1 MPFKKVGKNKNVS
14 PSGKVFTDKQ
24 VKLYYA
30 TDGFKDMDEDISE
43 ELDSEEQIDE
53 ALKPEVSA
61 KAKEIFKTMIG
72 DRRDKLMKRYGKD
85 AEKVAYGRAIAQAK
99 KQLEKPEE
107 EMKDE
112 KLKEMVKAA
121 LMNPIT
127 EKGKDLDDDGD
138 IDSQDYLKARDIA
151 IKKQMQKEGTE
162 DNIDSKILAHLK
174 SEKDPTD
181 ESKPF
186 DIDKLVNVKKTDRGN
201 YEVYYLTN
209 SGKKEGILVYQ
220 YEINKMQKED
230 LDGEDTLF
238 SRASNIL
245 KSYSGKVKGIGTY
258 IEYLSSFNNKG
269 EEYLQD
275 AIREVIRKIGYSDI
289 EERLKI
295 KLERLIPLFD
305 KQGKYLGED
314 LDVGH
319 TDNEPHMLKKDLY
332 RIGKYAMG
340 LYKMMDDFDHRGEV
354 DFPHWWQSKIIKA
367 KDMMTSAKHYL
378 DGELS
383 VDQIDKAIN
392 EDESEEGVINELT
405 PAQQRYV
412 DMAANKPTKSKKTK
426 FRKDIEGAK
435 RMMDSSRNY
444 SNEEIIKKYG
454 EAAFNAVNA
463 ENEYL
468 EESIIHED
476 KSFDKTK
483 LEREIKRVLKKEG
496 GAAGLKPLVAVAKKL
511 GASKKDLMGVLKK
524 MNSVK
529 KHRHGDYILK
539 ENTLLKEYTD
549 QNFSGKELIGS
560 LRSPD
565 MFGKQLFSDLFPNSV
580 KSENNAM
587 QSLKAFDE
595 LQYPPNVF
603 VAVGYQNFDADVD
616 GANEKFQIHQSLYY
630 NHNYDDERS
639 PDVVKLSLY
648 KKLGDGKE
656 EEIGQILA
664 KSSEVGKDMKNLDK
678 TGDFIS
684 EGSCGYGE
692 DGKVGTKPAGS
703 HLLKIKE
710 MIKNK
715 IKDMNEDVVK
725 GSNIKKVG
733 DSWRVV
739 SGKTGKLWPQT
750 YDSKAKAED
759 ALQAY
764 HAQNESLVETILAK
778 LRK

>member
-53 ALKPEVSA
+53 ALKPEVSE

-72 DRRDKLMKRYGKD
+72 DRRDKLMKRYGAN

-121 LMNPIT
+121 LMNPIK
-127 EKGKDLDDDGD
+127 EKKGKDLDGDGD

-151 IKKQMQKEGTE
+151 IKKQMQKESSNVNEGY
-162 DNIDSKILAHLK
+162 DAVANKHYGANY
-174 SEKDPTD
+174 D
-181 ESKPF
+181 ELSPQEQEWVRNK
-186 DIDKLVNVKKTDRGN
+186 IDKERG
-201 YEVYYLTN
+201 V
-209 SGKKEGILVYQ
+209 
-220 YEINKMQKED
+220 M
-230 LDGEDTLF
+230 
-238 SRASNIL
+238 
-245 KSYSGKVKGIGTY
+245 
-258 IEYLSSFNNKG
+258 
-269 EEYLQD
+269 
-275 AIREVIRKIGYSDI
+275 
-289 EERLKI
+289 
-295 KLERLIPLFD
+295 
-305 KQGKYLGED
+305 ED

-383 VDQIDKAIN
+383 VAKIDKA
-392 EDESEEGVINELT
+392 
-405 PAQQRYV
+405 
-412 DMAANKPTKSKKTK
+412 
-426 FRKDIEGAK
+426 
-435 RMMDSSRNY
+435 
-444 SNEEIIKKYG
+444 
-454 EAAFNAVNA
+454 
-463 ENEYL
+463 
-468 EESIIHED
+468 IHED

-539 ENTLLKEYTD
+539 ENTLLKEYTLYGGNYRD
-549 QNFSGKELIGS
+549 SYANRPPEEQLTT
-560 LRSPD
+560 PD
-565 MFGKQLFSDLFPNSV
+565 NYEEFEKLFPKGADSRILIDPSRKQDFNKHMDWSRE
-580 KSENNAM
+580 SDYN
-587 QSLKAFDE
+587 
-595 LQYPPNVF
+595 NVF
-603 VAVGYQNFDADVD
+603 VHVQYHELEHD
-616 GANEKFQIHQSLYY
+616 GNDYFVHQTQYY
-630 NHNYDDERS
+630 NHNYDGDDFRNPRVTELYIVKNKDTEDEE
-639 PDVVKLSLY
+639 
-648 KKLGDGKE
+648 KLGQYLVDTE
-656 EEIGQILA
+656 EYI
-664 KSSEVGKDMKNLDK
+664 KDLKNLNIK
-678 TGDFIS
+678 KRVQ

-703 HLLKIKE
+703 HLLEKKIKK
-710 MIKNK
+710 MILDKL
-715 IKDMNEDVVK
+715 
-725 GSNIKKVG
+725 KK
-733 DSWRVV
+733 
-739 SGKTGKLWPQT
+739 
-750 YDSKAKAED
+750 
-759 ALQAY
+759 
-764 HAQNESLVETILAK
+764 
-778 LRK
+778 

>member
-61 KAKEIFKTMIG
+61 KAKEIFKTMIS
-72 DRRDKLMKRYGKD
+72 DRRDKLMKRYGAN

-127 EKGKDLDDDGD
+127 EKGKDLDGDGD

-151 IKKQMQKEGTE
+151 IKKQMQK
-162 DNIDSKILAHLK
+162 
-174 SEKDPTD
+174 
-181 ESKPF
+181 
-186 DIDKLVNVKKTDRGN
+186 
-201 YEVYYLTN
+201 
-209 SGKKEGILVYQ
+209 
-220 YEINKMQKED
+220 
-230 LDGEDTLF
+230 
-238 SRASNIL
+238 
-245 KSYSGKVKGIGTY
+245 
-258 IEYLSSFNNKG
+258 
-269 EEYLQD
+269 
-275 AIREVIRKIGYSDI
+275 
-289 EERLKI
+289 
-295 KLERLIPLFD
+295 
-305 KQGKYLGED
+305 ED

-383 VDQIDKAIN
+383 VAKIDKAIH
-392 EDESEEGVINELT
+392 EE
-405 PAQQRYV
+405 
-412 DMAANKPTKSKKTK
+412 
-426 FRKDIEGAK
+426 
-435 RMMDSSRNY
+435 
-444 SNEEIIKKYG
+444 
-454 EAAFNAVNA
+454 
-463 ENEYL
+463 
-468 EESIIHED
+468 

-539 ENTLLKEYTD
+539 ESTLLKEYTMHGGNYRD
-549 QNFSGKELIGS
+549 SYANRPPEEQLTT
-560 LRSPD
+560 PD
-565 MFGKQLFSDLFPNSV
+565 NYEEFEKLFPKGADSRILIDPSRKQDFNKHIDWTRESDY
-580 KSENNAM
+580 NNTFVHV
-587 QSLKAFDE
+587 QYHE
-595 LQYPPNVF
+595 LEHDGNDYF
-603 VAVGYQNFDADVD
+603 V
-616 GANEKFQIHQSLYY
+616 HQTQYY
-630 NHNYDDERS
+630 NHNYDGDDFRNPRVTELYIVKNRDTEDEE
-639 PDVVKLSLY
+639 
-648 KKLGDGKE
+648 KLGQYLVDT
-656 EEIGQILA
+656 
-664 KSSEVGKDMKNLDK
+664 SEYIKDLKNLNTK
-678 TGDFIS
+678 KRVQ

-710 MIKNK
+710 IIKNK

-733 DSWRVV
+733 DKWRVV

-764 HAQNESLVETILAK
+764 HAQNESLVETIFAK

>member
-72 DRRDKLMKRYGKD
+72 DRRDKLMKRYGAN

-127 EKGKDLDDDGD
+127 EKGKDLDGDGD

-151 IKKQMQKEGTE
+151 IKKQMQKESSNVTE
-162 DNIDSKILAHLK
+162 GYDAVANKHYGANY
-174 SEKDPTD
+174 D
-181 ESKPF
+181 ELSPQEQEWVRNK
-186 DIDKLVNVKKTDRGN
+186 IDKERG
-201 YEVYYLTN
+201 V
-209 SGKKEGILVYQ
+209 
-220 YEINKMQKED
+220 M
-230 LDGEDTLF
+230 
-238 SRASNIL
+238 
-245 KSYSGKVKGIGTY
+245 
-258 IEYLSSFNNKG
+258 
-269 EEYLQD
+269 
-275 AIREVIRKIGYSDI
+275 
-289 EERLKI
+289 
-295 KLERLIPLFD
+295 
-305 KQGKYLGED
+305 ED

-383 VDQIDKAIN
+383 VAKIDKAIH
-392 EDESEEGVINELT
+392 EDESFGKNIGLADLEEKGYNDGEK
-405 PAQQRYV
+405 
-412 DMAANKPTKSKKTK
+412 AANTHETLIGKLQNRPDKLAYIKGFIQGTTAELRS
-426 FRKDIEGAK
+426 FLNEN
-435 RMMDSSRNY
+435 SSLY
-444 SNEEIIKKYG
+444 
-454 EAAFNAVNA
+454 
-463 ENEYL
+463 
-468 EESIIHED
+468 ED

-539 ENTLLKEYTD
+539 ENSLLKEYTMHGGD
-549 QNFSGKELIGS
+549 YRDSYANRPPEEQLTT
-560 LRSPD
+560 PD
-565 MFGKQLFSDLFPNSV
+565 NYEEFEKLFPKGADSRILIDPSR
-580 KSENNAM
+580 KQDFDKHIDWTRESQFNNTFVHV
-587 QSLKAFDE
+587 QYDE
-595 LQYPPNVF
+595 LEHDGNNYF
-603 VAVGYQNFDADVD
+603 V
-616 GANEKFQIHQSLYY
+616 HQTQYY
-630 NHNYDDERS
+630 NHNYDGDDFRNPRVTELYIVKNRDTEDEE
-639 PDVVKLSLY
+639 
-648 KKLGDGKE
+648 KLGTYLVDTGE
-656 EEIGQILA
+656 YI
-664 KSSEVGKDMKNLDK
+664 KDLKNLNTK
-678 TGDFIS
+678 GSVF

-733 DSWRVV
+733 DKWRVV

-764 HAQNESLVETILAK
+764 HAQNESLVETIFAK

>member
-61 KAKEIFKTMIG
+61 KAKEIFKTMIS
-72 DRRDKLMKRYGKD
+72 DRRDKLMKRYGAN

-127 EKGKDLDDDGD
+127 EKGKDLDGDGD

-151 IKKQMQKEGTE
+151 IKKQMQK
-162 DNIDSKILAHLK
+162 
-174 SEKDPTD
+174 
-181 ESKPF
+181 
-186 DIDKLVNVKKTDRGN
+186 
-201 YEVYYLTN
+201 
-209 SGKKEGILVYQ
+209 
-220 YEINKMQKED
+220 
-230 LDGEDTLF
+230 
-238 SRASNIL
+238 
-245 KSYSGKVKGIGTY
+245 
-258 IEYLSSFNNKG
+258 
-269 EEYLQD
+269 
-275 AIREVIRKIGYSDI
+275 
-289 EERLKI
+289 
-295 KLERLIPLFD
+295 
-305 KQGKYLGED
+305 ED

-383 VDQIDKAIN
+383 VAKIDKAIH
-392 EDESEEGVINELT
+392 EE
-405 PAQQRYV
+405 
-412 DMAANKPTKSKKTK
+412 
-426 FRKDIEGAK
+426 
-435 RMMDSSRNY
+435 
-444 SNEEIIKKYG
+444 
-454 EAAFNAVNA
+454 
-463 ENEYL
+463 
-468 EESIIHED
+468 

-539 ENTLLKEYTD
+539 ESTLLKEYTMHGGNYRD
-549 QNFSGKELIGS
+549 SYANRPPEEQLTT
-560 LRSPD
+560 PD
-565 MFGKQLFSDLFPNSV
+565 NYEEFEKLFPKGADSRILIDPSR
-580 KSENNAM
+580 KQDFDKHIDWTRESQFNNTFVHV
-587 QSLKAFDE
+587 QYHE
-595 LQYPPNVF
+595 LEHDGNDYF
-603 VAVGYQNFDADVD
+603 V
-616 GANEKFQIHQSLYY
+616 HQTQYY
-630 NHNYDDERS
+630 NHNYDGDDFRNPRVTELYIVKNRDTEDEE
-639 PDVVKLSLY
+639 
-648 KKLGDGKE
+648 KLGQYLVDT
-656 EEIGQILA
+656 
-664 KSSEVGKDMKNLDK
+664 SEYIKDLKNLNTK
-678 TGDFIS
+678 KRVQ

-733 DSWRVV
+733 DKWRVV

-764 HAQNESLVETILAK
+764 HAQNESLVETIFAK

>member
-61 KAKEIFKTMIG
+61 KAKEIFKTMIS
-72 DRRDKLMKRYGKD
+72 DRRDKLMKRYGAN

-121 LMNPIT
+121 LMNPIK
-127 EKGKDLDDDGD
+127 EKKGKDLDGDGD

-151 IKKQMQKEGTE
+151 IKKQMQKESSNVNEGY
-162 DNIDSKILAHLK
+162 DAVANKHYGANY
-174 SEKDPTD
+174 D
-181 ESKPF
+181 ELSPQEQEWVRNK
-186 DIDKLVNVKKTDRGN
+186 IDKERG
-201 YEVYYLTN
+201 V
-209 SGKKEGILVYQ
+209 
-220 YEINKMQKED
+220 M
-230 LDGEDTLF
+230 
-238 SRASNIL
+238 
-245 KSYSGKVKGIGTY
+245 
-258 IEYLSSFNNKG
+258 
-269 EEYLQD
+269 
-275 AIREVIRKIGYSDI
+275 
-289 EERLKI
+289 
-295 KLERLIPLFD
+295 
-305 KQGKYLGED
+305 ED

-383 VDQIDKAIN
+383 VAKIDKA
-392 EDESEEGVINELT
+392 
-405 PAQQRYV
+405 
-412 DMAANKPTKSKKTK
+412 
-426 FRKDIEGAK
+426 
-435 RMMDSSRNY
+435 
-444 SNEEIIKKYG
+444 
-454 EAAFNAVNA
+454 
-463 ENEYL
+463 
-468 EESIIHED
+468 IHED

-539 ENTLLKEYTD
+539 ENTLLKEYTLYGGD
-549 QNFSGKELIGS
+549 YSNSYANRPPEENLTT
-560 LRSPD
+560 PD
-565 MFGKQLFSDLFPNSV
+565 NYEEFEKLFPKGADSRILIDPSRKQDFNKHMDWSRE
-580 KSENNAM
+580 SDYN
-587 QSLKAFDE
+587 
-595 LQYPPNVF
+595 NVF
-603 VAVGYQNFDADVD
+603 VHVQYHELEHD
-616 GANEKFQIHQSLYY
+616 GNDYFVHQTQYY
-630 NHNYDDERS
+630 NHNYDDDDFRNPRVTELYI
-639 PDVVKLSLY
+639 VKN
-648 KKLGDGKE
+648 KDTEDEEKLGQYLVDT
-656 EEIGQILA
+656 
-664 KSSEVGKDMKNLDK
+664 SEYIKDLKNLNIK
-678 TGDFIS
+678 KRVQ

-710 MIKNK
+710 IIKNK

-764 HAQNESLVETILAK
+764 HAQNESLVETIFAK

>member
-61 KAKEIFKTMIG
+61 KAKEIFKTMIS
-72 DRRDKLMKRYGKD
+72 DRRDKLMKRYGAN

-107 EMKDE
+107 EMIDE

-127 EKGKDLDDDGD
+127 EKGKDLDGDGD

-151 IKKQMQKEGTE
+151 IKKQMQK
-162 DNIDSKILAHLK
+162 
-174 SEKDPTD
+174 
-181 ESKPF
+181 
-186 DIDKLVNVKKTDRGN
+186 
-201 YEVYYLTN
+201 
-209 SGKKEGILVYQ
+209 
-220 YEINKMQKED
+220 
-230 LDGEDTLF
+230 
-238 SRASNIL
+238 
-245 KSYSGKVKGIGTY
+245 
-258 IEYLSSFNNKG
+258 
-269 EEYLQD
+269 
-275 AIREVIRKIGYSDI
+275 
-289 EERLKI
+289 
-295 KLERLIPLFD
+295 
-305 KQGKYLGED
+305 ED

-383 VDQIDKAIN
+383 VAKIDKAIH
-392 EDESEEGVINELT
+392 EE
-405 PAQQRYV
+405 
-412 DMAANKPTKSKKTK
+412 
-426 FRKDIEGAK
+426 
-435 RMMDSSRNY
+435 
-444 SNEEIIKKYG
+444 
-454 EAAFNAVNA
+454 
-463 ENEYL
+463 
-468 EESIIHED
+468 

-539 ENTLLKEYTD
+539 ESTLLKEYTMHGGNYRD
-549 QNFSGKELIGS
+549 SYANRPPEEQLTT
-560 LRSPD
+560 PD
-565 MFGKQLFSDLFPNSV
+565 NYEEFEKLFPKGADSRILIDPSRKQDFNKHIDWTRESDY
-580 KSENNAM
+580 NNTFVHV
-587 QSLKAFDE
+587 QYHE
-595 LQYPPNVF
+595 LEHDGNDYF
-603 VAVGYQNFDADVD
+603 V
-616 GANEKFQIHQSLYY
+616 HQTQYY
-630 NHNYDDERS
+630 NHNYDGDDFRNPRVTELYIVKNRDTEDEE
-639 PDVVKLSLY
+639 
-648 KKLGDGKE
+648 KLGQYLVDT
-656 EEIGQILA
+656 
-664 KSSEVGKDMKNLDK
+664 SEYIKDLKNLNTK
-678 TGDFIS
+678 KRVQ

-733 DSWRVV
+733 DKWRVV

-764 HAQNESLVETILAK
+764 HAQNESLVETIFAK

>member
-1 MPFKKVGKNKNVS
+1 
-14 PSGKVFTDKQ
+14 
-24 VKLYYA
+24 
-30 TDGFKDMDEDISE
+30 
-43 ELDSEEQIDE
+43 
-53 ALKPEVSA
+53 
-61 KAKEIFKTMIG
+61 
-72 DRRDKLMKRYGKD
+72 
-85 AEKVAYGRAIAQAK
+85 
-99 KQLEKPEE
+99 
-107 EMKDE
+107 MKDE

-127 EKGKDLDDDGD
+127 EKGKDLDGDGD

-151 IKKQMQKEGTE
+151 IKKQMQK
-162 DNIDSKILAHLK
+162 
-174 SEKDPTD
+174 
-181 ESKPF
+181 
-186 DIDKLVNVKKTDRGN
+186 
-201 YEVYYLTN
+201 
-209 SGKKEGILVYQ
+209 
-220 YEINKMQKED
+220 
-230 LDGEDTLF
+230 
-238 SRASNIL
+238 
-245 KSYSGKVKGIGTY
+245 
-258 IEYLSSFNNKG
+258 
-269 EEYLQD
+269 
-275 AIREVIRKIGYSDI
+275 
-289 EERLKI
+289 
-295 KLERLIPLFD
+295 
-305 KQGKYLGED
+305 ED

-383 VDQIDKAIN
+383 VAKIDKAIH
-392 EDESEEGVINELT
+392 EE
-405 PAQQRYV
+405 
-412 DMAANKPTKSKKTK
+412 
-426 FRKDIEGAK
+426 
-435 RMMDSSRNY
+435 
-444 SNEEIIKKYG
+444 
-454 EAAFNAVNA
+454 
-463 ENEYL
+463 
-468 EESIIHED
+468 

-539 ENTLLKEYTD
+539 ESTLLKEYTMHGGNYRD
-549 QNFSGKELIGS
+549 SYANRPPEEQLTT
-560 LRSPD
+560 PD
-565 MFGKQLFSDLFPNSV
+565 NYEEFEKLFPKGADSRILIDPSRKQDFNKHIDWTRESDY
-580 KSENNAM
+580 NNTFVHV
-587 QSLKAFDE
+587 QYHE
-595 LQYPPNVF
+595 LEHDGNDYF
-603 VAVGYQNFDADVD
+603 V
-616 GANEKFQIHQSLYY
+616 HQTQYY
-630 NHNYDDERS
+630 NHNYDGDDFRNPRVTELYIVKNRDTEDEE
-639 PDVVKLSLY
+639 
-648 KKLGDGKE
+648 KLGTYLVDTGE
-656 EEIGQILA
+656 YI
-664 KSSEVGKDMKNLDK
+664 KDLKNLNTK
-678 TGDFIS
+678 KRVQ

-733 DSWRVV
+733 DKWRVV

-764 HAQNESLVETILAK
+764 HAQNESLVETIFAK

>member
-1 MPFKKVGKNKNVS
+1 MPFKS
-14 PSGKVFTDKQ
+14 EKQ
-24 VKLYYA
+24 RKWMWA
-30 TDGFKDMDEDISE
+30 NDPEMAQKWEDEE
-43 ELDSEEQIDE
+43 KELASEEQIDE
-53 ALKPEVSA
+53 ALKPEVSE
-61 KAKEIFKTMIG
+61 KAKQIFKTMIG

-99 KQLEKPEE
+99 KQLDKPEE

-127 EKGKDLDDDGD
+127 EKGKDLDGDGD

-151 IKKQMQKEGTE
+151 IKKQMQK
-162 DNIDSKILAHLK
+162 
-174 SEKDPTD
+174 
-181 ESKPF
+181 
-186 DIDKLVNVKKTDRGN
+186 
-201 YEVYYLTN
+201 
-209 SGKKEGILVYQ
+209 
-220 YEINKMQKED
+220 
-230 LDGEDTLF
+230 
-238 SRASNIL
+238 
-245 KSYSGKVKGIGTY
+245 
-258 IEYLSSFNNKG
+258 
-269 EEYLQD
+269 
-275 AIREVIRKIGYSDI
+275 
-289 EERLKI
+289 
-295 KLERLIPLFD
+295 
-305 KQGKYLGED
+305 ED

-383 VDQIDKAIN
+383 VAKIDKAIH
-392 EDESEEGVINELT
+392 EDESFGKNIGLADLEEKGYNDGEK
-405 PAQQRYV
+405 
-412 DMAANKPTKSKKTK
+412 AANTHETLIGKLQNRPDKLAYIKGFIQGTTAELRS
-426 FRKDIEGAK
+426 FLNEN
-435 RMMDSSRNY
+435 SSLY
-444 SNEEIIKKYG
+444 
-454 EAAFNAVNA
+454 
-463 ENEYL
+463 
-468 EESIIHED
+468 ED

-539 ENTLLKEYTD
+539 ESTLLKEYTE
-549 QNFSGKELIGS
+549 QNSSGKELMNG
-560 LRSPD
+560 LRQLD
-565 MFGKQLFSDLFPNSV
+565 MFGQQLFSDLFPNSV
-580 KSENNAM
+580 KSEADAM
-587 QSLKAFDE
+587 RSLKAFDE

-603 VAVGYQNFDADVD
+603 VHVGYQNFDADID
-616 GANEKFQIHQSLYY
+616 GANEKFQVHQSVYY

>member
-72 DRRDKLMKRYGKD
+72 DRRDKLMKRYGAN

-127 EKGKDLDDDGD
+127 EKGKDLDGDGD

-151 IKKQMQKEGTE
+151 IKKQMQKESSNVTE
-162 DNIDSKILAHLK
+162 GYDAVANKHYGANY
-174 SEKDPTD
+174 D
-181 ESKPF
+181 ELSPQEQEWVRNK
-186 DIDKLVNVKKTDRGN
+186 IDKERG
-201 YEVYYLTN
+201 V
-209 SGKKEGILVYQ
+209 
-220 YEINKMQKED
+220 M
-230 LDGEDTLF
+230 
-238 SRASNIL
+238 
-245 KSYSGKVKGIGTY
+245 
-258 IEYLSSFNNKG
+258 
-269 EEYLQD
+269 
-275 AIREVIRKIGYSDI
+275 
-289 EERLKI
+289 
-295 KLERLIPLFD
+295 
-305 KQGKYLGED
+305 ED

-383 VDQIDKAIN
+383 VAKIDKAIH
-392 EDESEEGVINELT
+392 EDESFGKNIGLADLEEKGYNDGEK
-405 PAQQRYV
+405 
-412 DMAANKPTKSKKTK
+412 AANTHETLIGKLQNRPDKLAYIKGFIQGTTAELRS
-426 FRKDIEGAK
+426 FLNEN
-435 RMMDSSRNY
+435 SSLY
-444 SNEEIIKKYG
+444 
-454 EAAFNAVNA
+454 
-463 ENEYL
+463 
-468 EESIIHED
+468 ED

-539 ENTLLKEYTD
+539 ENSLLKEYTMH
-549 QNFSGKELIGS
+549 GS
-560 LRSPD
+560 DYRDSYANRPPEEQLTTPD
-565 MFGKQLFSDLFPNSV
+565 NYEEFEKLFPKGADSRILIDPSR
-580 KSENNAM
+580 KQDFDKHIDWTRESQFNNTFVHV
-587 QSLKAFDE
+587 QYDE
-595 LQYPPNVF
+595 LEHDGNNYF
-603 VAVGYQNFDADVD
+603 V
-616 GANEKFQIHQSLYY
+616 HQTQYY
-630 NHNYDDERS
+630 NHNYDGDDFRNPRVTELYIVKNRDTEDEE
-639 PDVVKLSLY
+639 
-648 KKLGDGKE
+648 KLGTYLVDTGE
-656 EEIGQILA
+656 YI
-664 KSSEVGKDMKNLDK
+664 KDLKNLNTK
-678 TGDFIS
+678 GSVF

-725 GSNIKKVG
+725 GS
-733 DSWRVV
+733 
-739 SGKTGKLWPQT
+739 
-750 YDSKAKAED
+750 
-759 ALQAY
+759 
-764 HAQNESLVETILAK
+764 
-778 LRK
+778 

>member
-61 KAKEIFKTMIG
+61 KAKEIFKTMIS
-72 DRRDKLMKRYGKD
+72 DRRDKLMKRYGAN

-127 EKGKDLDDDGD
+127 EKGKDLDGDGD

-151 IKKQMQKEGTE
+151 IKKQMQK
-162 DNIDSKILAHLK
+162 
-174 SEKDPTD
+174 
-181 ESKPF
+181 
-186 DIDKLVNVKKTDRGN
+186 
-201 YEVYYLTN
+201 
-209 SGKKEGILVYQ
+209 
-220 YEINKMQKED
+220 
-230 LDGEDTLF
+230 
-238 SRASNIL
+238 
-245 KSYSGKVKGIGTY
+245 
-258 IEYLSSFNNKG
+258 
-269 EEYLQD
+269 
-275 AIREVIRKIGYSDI
+275 
-289 EERLKI
+289 
-295 KLERLIPLFD
+295 
-305 KQGKYLGED
+305 ED

-383 VDQIDKAIN
+383 VAKIDKAIH
-392 EDESEEGVINELT
+392 EE
-405 PAQQRYV
+405 
-412 DMAANKPTKSKKTK
+412 
-426 FRKDIEGAK
+426 
-435 RMMDSSRNY
+435 
-444 SNEEIIKKYG
+444 
-454 EAAFNAVNA
+454 
-463 ENEYL
+463 
-468 EESIIHED
+468 

-539 ENTLLKEYTD
+539 ESTLLKEYTMHGGNYRD
-549 QNFSGKELIGS
+549 SYANRPPEEQLTT
-560 LRSPD
+560 PD
-565 MFGKQLFSDLFPNSV
+565 NYEEFEKLFPKGADSRILIDPSRKQDFNKHIDWTRESDY
-580 KSENNAM
+580 NNTFVHV
-587 QSLKAFDE
+587 QYHE
-595 LQYPPNVF
+595 LEHDGNDYF
-603 VAVGYQNFDADVD
+603 V
-616 GANEKFQIHQSLYY
+616 HQTQYY
-630 NHNYDDERS
+630 NHNYDGDDFRNPRVTELYIVKNRDTEDEE
-639 PDVVKLSLY
+639 
-648 KKLGDGKE
+648 KLGQYLVDT
-656 EEIGQILA
+656 
-664 KSSEVGKDMKNLDK
+664 SEYIKDLKNLNTK
-678 TGDFIS
+678 KRVQ

-733 DSWRVV
+733 DKWRVV

-764 HAQNESLVETILAK
+764 HAQNESLVETIFAK

>member
-43 ELDSEEQIDE
+43 ELDSEKQIDE
-53 ALKPEVSA
+53 ALKPEVSE

-72 DRRDKLMKRYGKD
+72 DRRDKLMKRYGAN

-121 LMNPIT
+121 LMNPIK
-127 EKGKDLDDDGD
+127 EKKGKDLDGDGD

-151 IKKQMQKEGTE
+151 IKKQMQKESSNVNEGY
-162 DNIDSKILAHLK
+162 DAVANKHYGANY
-174 SEKDPTD
+174 D
-181 ESKPF
+181 ELSPQEQEWVRNK
-186 DIDKLVNVKKTDRGN
+186 IDKERG
-201 YEVYYLTN
+201 V
-209 SGKKEGILVYQ
+209 
-220 YEINKMQKED
+220 M
-230 LDGEDTLF
+230 
-238 SRASNIL
+238 
-245 KSYSGKVKGIGTY
+245 
-258 IEYLSSFNNKG
+258 
-269 EEYLQD
+269 
-275 AIREVIRKIGYSDI
+275 
-289 EERLKI
+289 
-295 KLERLIPLFD
+295 
-305 KQGKYLGED
+305 ED

-383 VDQIDKAIN
+383 VAKIDKA
-392 EDESEEGVINELT
+392 
-405 PAQQRYV
+405 
-412 DMAANKPTKSKKTK
+412 
-426 FRKDIEGAK
+426 
-435 RMMDSSRNY
+435 
-444 SNEEIIKKYG
+444 
-454 EAAFNAVNA
+454 
-463 ENEYL
+463 
-468 EESIIHED
+468 IHED

-539 ENTLLKEYTD
+539 ENTLLKEYTLYGGNYRD
-549 QNFSGKELIGS
+549 SYANRPPEEQLTT
-560 LRSPD
+560 PD
-565 MFGKQLFSDLFPNSV
+565 NYEEFEKLFPKGADSRILIDPSRKQDFNKHMDWSRG
-580 KSENNAM
+580 SDYN
-587 QSLKAFDE
+587 
-595 LQYPPNVF
+595 NVF
-603 VAVGYQNFDADVD
+603 VHVQYHELEHD
-616 GANEKFQIHQSLYY
+616 GNDYFVHQTQYY
-630 NHNYDDERS
+630 NHNYDGDDFRNPRVTELYIVKNKDTEDEE
-639 PDVVKLSLY
+639 
-648 KKLGDGKE
+648 KLGQYLVDTE
-656 EEIGQILA
+656 EYI
-664 KSSEVGKDMKNLDK
+664 KDLKNLNIK
-678 TGDFIS
+678 KRVQ

-710 MIKNK
+710 IIKNK

-764 HAQNESLVETILAK
+764 HAQNESLAETIFAK

>member
-1 MPFKKVGKNKNVS
+1 M
-14 PSGKVFTDKQ
+14 
-24 VKLYYA
+24 L
-30 TDGFKDMDEDISE
+30 
-43 ELDSEEQIDE
+43 
-53 ALKPEVSA
+53 
-61 KAKEIFKTMIG
+61 
-72 DRRDKLMKRYGKD
+72 
-85 AEKVAYGRAIAQAK
+85 K
-99 KQLEKPEE
+99 KQIGVI
-107 EMKDE
+107 MK
-112 KLKEMVKAA
+112 
-121 LMNPIT
+121 
-127 EKGKDLDDDGD
+127 
-138 IDSQDYLKARDIA
+138 
-151 IKKQMQKEGTE
+151 
-162 DNIDSKILAHLK
+162 
-174 SEKDPTD
+174 
-181 ESKPF
+181 
-186 DIDKLVNVKKTDRGN
+186 
-201 YEVYYLTN
+201 
-209 SGKKEGILVYQ
+209 
-220 YEINKMQKED
+220 YEINKMQK
-230 LDGEDTLF
+230 
-238 SRASNIL
+238 
-245 KSYSGKVKGIGTY
+245 
-258 IEYLSSFNNKG
+258 
-269 EEYLQD
+269 
-275 AIREVIRKIGYSDI
+275 
-289 EERLKI
+289 
-295 KLERLIPLFD
+295 
-305 KQGKYLGED
+305 ED

-383 VDQIDKAIN
+383 VAKIDKA
-392 EDESEEGVINELT
+392 
-405 PAQQRYV
+405 
-412 DMAANKPTKSKKTK
+412 
-426 FRKDIEGAK
+426 
-435 RMMDSSRNY
+435 
-444 SNEEIIKKYG
+444 
-454 EAAFNAVNA
+454 
-463 ENEYL
+463 
-468 EESIIHED
+468 IHED

-580 KSENNAM
+580 KSETNAI

-639 PDVVKLSLY
+639 PGVVKLSLY

-664 KSSEVGKDMKNLDK
+664 KSSEVSKDMKNLDK

-684 EGSCGYGE
+684 EGSCEDMDIEKYKNSVGPGE
-692 DGKVGTKPAGS
+692 KLMDYTKTIDA
-703 HLLKIKE
+703 
-710 MIKNK
+710 IKNLMK
-715 IKDMNEDVVK
+715 AVNMDEKDEMSYGDAFKANLKARREKDL
-725 GSNIKKVG
+725 SRKK
-733 DSWRVV
+733 
-739 SGKTGKLWPQT
+739 KTR
-750 YDSKAKAED
+750 
-759 ALQAY
+759 
-764 HAQNESLVETILAK
+764 ILK
-778 LRK
+778 

>member
-1 MPFKKVGKNKNVS
+1 MPFKS
-14 PSGKVFTDKQ
+14 EKQ
-24 VKLYYA
+24 RKWMWA
-30 TDGFKDMDEDISE
+30 NNPEMAQKWEDEE
-43 ELDSEEQIDE
+43 KELASEEQIDE
-53 ALKPEVSA
+53 ALKPEVSE

-72 DRRDKLMKRYGKD
+72 DRRDKLMKRYGAN
-85 AEKVAYGRAIAQAK
+85 AEKIAYGRAIAQAK

-127 EKGKDLDDDGD
+127 EKGKDLDGDGD

-151 IKKQMQKEGTE
+151 IKKQIQKEGTE

-220 YEINKMQKED
+220 HDIEKIQKE
-230 LDGEDTLF
+230 
-238 SRASNIL
+238 SSNVNEGYDAVAN
-245 KSYSGKVKGIGTY
+245 KHYGANY
-258 IEYLSSFNNKG
+258 DELSPQEQEWVRNKI
-269 EEYLQD
+269 D
-275 AIREVIRKIGYSDI
+275 K
-289 EERLKI
+289 ER
-295 KLERLIPLFD
+295 
-305 KQGKYLGED
+305 GVMED

-367 KDMMTSAKHYL
+367 KDMMVSAKHYL

-383 VDQIDKAIN
+383 VAKIDKA
-392 EDESEEGVINELT
+392 
-405 PAQQRYV
+405 
-412 DMAANKPTKSKKTK
+412 
-426 FRKDIEGAK
+426 
-435 RMMDSSRNY
+435 
-444 SNEEIIKKYG
+444 
-454 EAAFNAVNA
+454 
-463 ENEYL
+463 
-468 EESIIHED
+468 IHED

-496 GAAGLKPLVAVAKKL
+496 GAAGLKPLVAIAKKL

-524 MNSVK
+524 MKSVK

-539 ENTLLKEYTD
+539 ESTLLKEYTD
-549 QNFSGKELIGS
+549 QNFSGEELMGS

-580 KSENNAM
+580 KSEADAIR
-587 QSLKAFDE
+587 SLKAFDE

-656 EEIGQILA
+656 EEIGQMLA
-664 KSSEVGKDMKNLDK
+664 KSNEVSKDMKNLDK
-678 TGDFIS
+678 TGDYIS

-692 DGKVGTKPAGS
+692 DGKIGTKPAGS
-703 HLLKIKE
+703 HLLKKKIKE
-710 MIKNK
+710 VIRKKLGKAPKAKDVMFTKKMKTPSSLAFYSDFDVNEI
-715 IKDMNEDVVK
+715 IKDMKEDVVK

-733 DSWRVV
+733 DKWRVV

-750 YDSKAKAED
+750 YDSKSKAED

>member
-61 KAKEIFKTMIG
+61 KAKEIFKTMIS
-72 DRRDKLMKRYGKD
+72 DRRDKLMKRYGAN

-127 EKGKDLDDDGD
+127 EKGKDLDGDGD

-151 IKKQMQKEGTE
+151 IKKQMQK
-162 DNIDSKILAHLK
+162 
-174 SEKDPTD
+174 
-181 ESKPF
+181 
-186 DIDKLVNVKKTDRGN
+186 
-201 YEVYYLTN
+201 
-209 SGKKEGILVYQ
+209 
-220 YEINKMQKED
+220 
-230 LDGEDTLF
+230 
-238 SRASNIL
+238 
-245 KSYSGKVKGIGTY
+245 
-258 IEYLSSFNNKG
+258 
-269 EEYLQD
+269 
-275 AIREVIRKIGYSDI
+275 
-289 EERLKI
+289 
-295 KLERLIPLFD
+295 
-305 KQGKYLGED
+305 ED

-383 VDQIDKAIN
+383 VAKIDKA
-392 EDESEEGVINELT
+392 
-405 PAQQRYV
+405 
-412 DMAANKPTKSKKTK
+412 
-426 FRKDIEGAK
+426 
-435 RMMDSSRNY
+435 
-444 SNEEIIKKYG
+444 
-454 EAAFNAVNA
+454 
-463 ENEYL
+463 
-468 EESIIHED
+468 IHED

-496 GAAGLKPLVAVAKKL
+496 GAAGLKPLVTVAKKL

-539 ENTLLKEYTD
+539 ESTLLKEYTMHGGNYRD
-549 QNFSGKELIGS
+549 SYANRPPEEQLTT
-560 LRSPD
+560 PD
-565 MFGKQLFSDLFPNSV
+565 NYEEFEKLFPKGADSRILIDPSRKQDFNKHIDWTRESDY
-580 KSENNAM
+580 NNTFVHV
-587 QSLKAFDE
+587 QYHE
-595 LQYPPNVF
+595 LEHDGNDYF
-603 VAVGYQNFDADVD
+603 V
-616 GANEKFQIHQSLYY
+616 HQTQYY
-630 NHNYDDERS
+630 NHNYDGDDFRNPRVTELYIVKNRDTEDEE
-639 PDVVKLSLY
+639 
-648 KKLGDGKE
+648 KLGQYLVDT
-656 EEIGQILA
+656 
-664 KSSEVGKDMKNLDK
+664 SEYIKDLKNLNTK
-678 TGDFIS
+678 KRVQ

-710 MIKNK
+710 IIKNK

-733 DSWRVV
+733 DKWRVV

>member
-61 KAKEIFKTMIG
+61 KAKEIFKTMIS
-72 DRRDKLMKRYGKD
+72 DRRDKLMKRYGAN

-127 EKGKDLDDDGD
+127 EKGKDLDGDGD

-151 IKKQMQKEGTE
+151 IKKQMQK
-162 DNIDSKILAHLK
+162 
-174 SEKDPTD
+174 
-181 ESKPF
+181 
-186 DIDKLVNVKKTDRGN
+186 
-201 YEVYYLTN
+201 
-209 SGKKEGILVYQ
+209 
-220 YEINKMQKED
+220 
-230 LDGEDTLF
+230 
-238 SRASNIL
+238 
-245 KSYSGKVKGIGTY
+245 
-258 IEYLSSFNNKG
+258 
-269 EEYLQD
+269 
-275 AIREVIRKIGYSDI
+275 
-289 EERLKI
+289 
-295 KLERLIPLFD
+295 
-305 KQGKYLGED
+305 ED

-383 VDQIDKAIN
+383 VAKIDKAIH
-392 EDESEEGVINELT
+392 EE
-405 PAQQRYV
+405 
-412 DMAANKPTKSKKTK
+412 
-426 FRKDIEGAK
+426 
-435 RMMDSSRNY
+435 
-444 SNEEIIKKYG
+444 
-454 EAAFNAVNA
+454 
-463 ENEYL
+463 
-468 EESIIHED
+468 

-539 ENTLLKEYTD
+539 ENSLLKEYTMHGGD
-549 QNFSGKELIGS
+549 YRDSYANRPPEEQLTT
-560 LRSPD
+560 PD
-565 MFGKQLFSDLFPNSV
+565 NYEEFEKLFPKGADSRILIDPSRKQDFNKHIDWTRESDY
-580 KSENNAM
+580 NNTFVHV
-587 QSLKAFDE
+587 QYHE
-595 LQYPPNVF
+595 LEHDGNDYF
-603 VAVGYQNFDADVD
+603 V
-616 GANEKFQIHQSLYY
+616 HQTQYY
-630 NHNYDDERS
+630 NHNYDGDDFRNPRVTELYIVKNRDTEDEE
-639 PDVVKLSLY
+639 
-648 KKLGDGKE
+648 KLGQYLVDT
-656 EEIGQILA
+656 
-664 KSSEVGKDMKNLDK
+664 SEYIKDLKNLNTK
-678 TGDFIS
+678 KRVQ

-733 DSWRVV
+733 DKWRVV

-764 HAQNESLVETILAK
+764 HAQNESLVETIFAK

>member
-85 AEKVAYGRAIAQAK
+85 AEKIAYGRAIAQAK
-99 KQLEKPEE
+99 KQLDKPEE

-127 EKGKDLDDDGD
+127 EKGKDLDGDGD

-151 IKKQMQKEGTE
+151 IKK
-162 DNIDSKILAHLK
+162 
-174 SEKDPTD
+174 
-181 ESKPF
+181 
-186 DIDKLVNVKKTDRGN
+186 
-201 YEVYYLTN
+201 
-209 SGKKEGILVYQ
+209 
-220 YEINKMQKED
+220 KMQKE
-230 LDGEDTLF
+230 
-238 SRASNIL
+238 SSNVTEG
-245 KSYSGKVKGIGTY
+245 YDAVANEHYGANY
-258 IEYLSSFNNKG
+258 DELSPQEQEWVRNKI
-269 EEYLQD
+269 D
-275 AIREVIRKIGYSDI
+275 K
-289 EERLKI
+289 ER
-295 KLERLIPLFD
+295 
-305 KQGKYLGED
+305 GVMED

-383 VDQIDKAIN
+383 VAKIDKA
-392 EDESEEGVINELT
+392 
-405 PAQQRYV
+405 
-412 DMAANKPTKSKKTK
+412 
-426 FRKDIEGAK
+426 
-435 RMMDSSRNY
+435 
-444 SNEEIIKKYG
+444 
-454 EAAFNAVNA
+454 
-463 ENEYL
+463 
-468 EESIIHED
+468 IHED

-539 ENTLLKEYTD
+539 ENSLLKEYTD

-580 KSENNAM
+580 KSETNAI

-595 LQYPPNVF
+595 LEYPPNVF

-639 PDVVKLSLY
+639 PGVVKLSLY

-664 KSSEVGKDMKNLDK
+664 KSSEVSKDMKNLDK

-710 MIKNK
+710 IIKNK

-733 DSWRVV
+733 DKWRVV

>member
-1 MPFKKVGKNKNVS
+1 MPFKSEKQRRWMWANDPEMAQKW
-14 PSGKVFTDKQ
+14 TDEEKE
-24 VKLYYA
+24 LA
-30 TDGFKDMDEDISE
+30 SE
-43 ELDSEEQIDE
+43 EQIEEEQIDE
-53 ALKPEVSA
+53 ALKPAVSA
-61 KAKEIFKTMIG
+61 KAKEIFDAMIETH
-72 DRRDKLMKRYGKD
+72 RDELMKNYGPD
-85 AEKVAYGRAIAQAK
+85 AEKVAYGRAVLKAK
-99 KQLEKPEE
+99 EKAEKNKKSE
-107 EMKDE
+107 EMKDK
-112 KLKEMVKAA
+112 KLKEMVRNA
-121 LMNPIT
+121 LKSPISEKSTDKYDDNPAL
-127 EKGKDLDDDGD
+127 KGKQSELPDGLQKAIIKKSGGKVEETIDEWSRNLGEAERTLDDLTVQE
-138 IDSQDYLKARDIA
+138 IDNLNVLPRHKR
-151 IKKQMQKEGTE
+151 
-162 DNIDSKILAHLK
+162 LK
-174 SEKDPTD
+174 SEMAFNDYVITLKALGY
-181 ESKPF
+181 KPE
-186 DIDKLVNVKKTDRGN
+186 DKN
-201 YEVYYLTN
+201 
-209 SGKKEGILVYQ
+209 
-220 YEINKMQKED
+220 
-230 LDGEDTLF
+230 
-238 SRASNIL
+238 
-245 KSYSGKVKGIGTY
+245 
-258 IEYLSSFNNKG
+258 LS
-269 EEYLQD
+269 
-275 AIREVIRKIGYSDI
+275 
-289 EERLKI
+289 
-295 KLERLIPLFD
+295 
-305 KQGKYLGED
+305 ED

-383 VDQIDKAIN
+383 VAKIDKA
-392 EDESEEGVINELT
+392 
-405 PAQQRYV
+405 
-412 DMAANKPTKSKKTK
+412 
-426 FRKDIEGAK
+426 
-435 RMMDSSRNY
+435 
-444 SNEEIIKKYG
+444 
-454 EAAFNAVNA
+454 
-463 ENEYL
+463 
-468 EESIIHED
+468 IHED

-549 QNFSGKELIGS
+549 QNFSGKELIDS

-639 PDVVKLSLY
+639 PGVVKLTLY
-648 KKLGDGKE
+648 KKLGGRKE

-664 KSSEVGKDMKNLDK
+664 KSSEVSKDMKNLDK

-692 DGKVGTKPAGS
+692 DGKIDVNNTDKEKPAGS

-710 MIKNK
+710 IIKNLNEGLPK
-715 IKDMNEDVVK
+715 GYWDKQMVAKDEVNED
-725 GSNIKKVG
+725 
-733 DSWRVV
+733 
-739 SGKTGKLWPQT
+739 
-750 YDSKAKAED
+750 YDSLVKKLKKQGESEKAAKAIAGAVASYKAKGGGKGP
-759 ALQAY
+759 
-764 HAQNESLVETILAK
+764 TAK
-778 LRK
+778 QKR

>member
-53 ALKPEVSA
+53 ALKPEVSS

-72 DRRDKLMKRYGKD
+72 DRRDKLMKRYGAN

-121 LMNPIT
+121 LMNPIK
-127 EKGKDLDDDGD
+127 EKKGKDLDGDGD

-151 IKKQMQKEGTE
+151 IKKQMQK
-162 DNIDSKILAHLK
+162 
-174 SEKDPTD
+174 
-181 ESKPF
+181 
-186 DIDKLVNVKKTDRGN
+186 
-201 YEVYYLTN
+201 
-209 SGKKEGILVYQ
+209 
-220 YEINKMQKED
+220 
-230 LDGEDTLF
+230 
-238 SRASNIL
+238 
-245 KSYSGKVKGIGTY
+245 
-258 IEYLSSFNNKG
+258 
-269 EEYLQD
+269 
-275 AIREVIRKIGYSDI
+275 
-289 EERLKI
+289 
-295 KLERLIPLFD
+295 
-305 KQGKYLGED
+305 ED

-383 VDQIDKAIN
+383 VAKIDKAIH
-392 EDESEEGVINELT
+392 EE
-405 PAQQRYV
+405 
-412 DMAANKPTKSKKTK
+412 
-426 FRKDIEGAK
+426 
-435 RMMDSSRNY
+435 
-444 SNEEIIKKYG
+444 
-454 EAAFNAVNA
+454 
-463 ENEYL
+463 
-468 EESIIHED
+468 

-539 ENTLLKEYTD
+539 ENTLLKEYTLYGGD
-549 QNFSGKELIGS
+549 YSNSYANRPPEEQLTT
-560 LRSPD
+560 PD
-565 MFGKQLFSDLFPNSV
+565 NYEEFEKLFPKGADSRILIDPSRKQDFNKHIDWTRESDY
-580 KSENNAM
+580 NNTFVHV
-587 QSLKAFDE
+587 QYHE
-595 LQYPPNVF
+595 LEHDGNDYF
-603 VAVGYQNFDADVD
+603 V
-616 GANEKFQIHQSLYY
+616 HQTQYY
-630 NHNYDDERS
+630 NHNYDGDDFRNPRVTELYIVKNRDTEDEE
-639 PDVVKLSLY
+639 
-648 KKLGDGKE
+648 KLGTYLVDTDE
-656 EEIGQILA
+656 YI
-664 KSSEVGKDMKNLDK
+664 KDLKNLNIK
-678 TGDFIS
+678 KRVQ

-692 DGKVGTKPAGS
+692 DGNIDVNNTDKEKPAGS

-710 MIKNK
+710 IIKNK

-764 HAQNESLVETILAK
+764 HAQNESLVETIFAK

>member
-1 MPFKKVGKNKNVS
+1 MPFKSEKQRRWMWANDPEMAQKW
-14 PSGKVFTDKQ
+14 TDEEKE
-24 VKLYYA
+24 LA
-30 TDGFKDMDEDISE
+30 SE
-43 ELDSEEQIDE
+43 EQIEEEQIDE

-72 DRRDKLMKRYGKD
+72 DRRDKLMKRYGAN

-121 LMNPIT
+121 LMNPIK
-127 EKGKDLDDDGD
+127 EKKGKDLDGDGD

-151 IKKQMQKEGTE
+151 IKKQMQK
-162 DNIDSKILAHLK
+162 
-174 SEKDPTD
+174 
-181 ESKPF
+181 
-186 DIDKLVNVKKTDRGN
+186 
-201 YEVYYLTN
+201 
-209 SGKKEGILVYQ
+209 
-220 YEINKMQKED
+220 
-230 LDGEDTLF
+230 
-238 SRASNIL
+238 
-245 KSYSGKVKGIGTY
+245 
-258 IEYLSSFNNKG
+258 
-269 EEYLQD
+269 
-275 AIREVIRKIGYSDI
+275 
-289 EERLKI
+289 
-295 KLERLIPLFD
+295 
-305 KQGKYLGED
+305 ED

-383 VDQIDKAIN
+383 VAKIDK
-392 EDESEEGVINELT
+392 S
-405 PAQQRYV
+405 
-412 DMAANKPTKSKKTK
+412 
-426 FRKDIEGAK
+426 
-435 RMMDSSRNY
+435 
-444 SNEEIIKKYG
+444 
-454 EAAFNAVNA
+454 
-463 ENEYL
+463 
-468 EESIIHED
+468 IHED
-476 KSFDKTK
+476 KSFDETE
-483 LEREIKRVLKKEG
+483 LEKAVEKILKKEG

-539 ENTLLKEYTD
+539 ESTLLKEYTD

-565 MFGKQLFSDLFPNSV
+565 IFGKQLFSDLFPNSV
-580 KSENNAM
+580 KSETNAI

-639 PDVVKLSLY
+639 PGVVKLTLY
-648 KKLGDGKE
+648 KKLGGGKE

-664 KSSEVGKDMKNLDK
+664 KSSEVSKDMKNLDK

-684 EGSCGYGE
+684 ENLNMEEGSCGYGE

-703 HLLKIKE
+703 HLLEKKIKK
-710 MIKNK
+710 MIL
-715 IKDMNEDVVK
+715 D
-725 GSNIKKVG
+725 
-733 DSWRVV
+733 
-739 SGKTGKLWPQT
+739 
-750 YDSKAKAED
+750 
-759 ALQAY
+759 
-764 HAQNESLVETILAK
+764 K

>member
-1 MPFKKVGKNKNVS
+1 MPFKS
-14 PSGKVFTDKQ
+14 EKQ
-24 VKLYYA
+24 RKWMWA
-30 TDGFKDMDEDISE
+30 NDPEMAQKWEDEE
-43 ELDSEEQIDE
+43 KELASEEQIDE
-53 ALKPEVSA
+53 ALKPEVSE
-61 KAKEIFKTMIG
+61 KAKQIFKTMIG

-99 KQLEKPEE
+99 KQLDKPEE

-127 EKGKDLDDDGD
+127 EKGKDLDGDGD

-151 IKKQMQKEGTE
+151 IKKQMQK
-162 DNIDSKILAHLK
+162 
-174 SEKDPTD
+174 
-181 ESKPF
+181 
-186 DIDKLVNVKKTDRGN
+186 
-201 YEVYYLTN
+201 
-209 SGKKEGILVYQ
+209 
-220 YEINKMQKED
+220 
-230 LDGEDTLF
+230 
-238 SRASNIL
+238 
-245 KSYSGKVKGIGTY
+245 
-258 IEYLSSFNNKG
+258 
-269 EEYLQD
+269 
-275 AIREVIRKIGYSDI
+275 
-289 EERLKI
+289 
-295 KLERLIPLFD
+295 
-305 KQGKYLGED
+305 ED

-383 VDQIDKAIN
+383 VAKIDKA
-392 EDESEEGVINELT
+392 
-405 PAQQRYV
+405 
-412 DMAANKPTKSKKTK
+412 
-426 FRKDIEGAK
+426 
-435 RMMDSSRNY
+435 
-444 SNEEIIKKYG
+444 
-454 EAAFNAVNA
+454 
-463 ENEYL
+463 
-468 EESIIHED
+468 IHED

-539 ENTLLKEYTD
+539 ENSLLKEYTD
-549 QNFSGKELIGS
+549 QNFSGKELMNG
-560 LRSPD
+560 LRQPD
-565 MFGKQLFSDLFPNSV
+565 MFGQQLFSDLFPNSV
-580 KSENNAM
+580 KSEADAIR
-587 QSLKAFDE
+587 SLKAFDE

-603 VAVGYQNFDADVD
+603 VHVGYQNFDADID
-616 GANEKFQIHQSLYY
+616 GANEKFQVHQSVYY

-664 KSSEVGKDMKNLDK
+664 KSSEVSKDMKNLDK

>member
-53 ALKPEVSA
+53 ALKPEVSE

-72 DRRDKLMKRYGKD
+72 DRRDKLMKRYGAN

-127 EKGKDLDDDGD
+127 EKGKDLDGDGD

-151 IKKQMQKEGTE
+151 IKKQMQKESSNVNEGYDAVANE
-162 DNIDSKILAHLK
+162 LYGVNY
-174 SEKDPTD
+174 D
-181 ESKPF
+181 ELSPQEQEWVRNK
-186 DIDKLVNVKKTDRGN
+186 IDKERG
-201 YEVYYLTN
+201 V
-209 SGKKEGILVYQ
+209 
-220 YEINKMQKED
+220 M
-230 LDGEDTLF
+230 
-238 SRASNIL
+238 
-245 KSYSGKVKGIGTY
+245 
-258 IEYLSSFNNKG
+258 
-269 EEYLQD
+269 
-275 AIREVIRKIGYSDI
+275 
-289 EERLKI
+289 
-295 KLERLIPLFD
+295 
-305 KQGKYLGED
+305 ED

-383 VDQIDKAIN
+383 VAKIDKA
-392 EDESEEGVINELT
+392 
-405 PAQQRYV
+405 
-412 DMAANKPTKSKKTK
+412 
-426 FRKDIEGAK
+426 
-435 RMMDSSRNY
+435 
-444 SNEEIIKKYG
+444 
-454 EAAFNAVNA
+454 
-463 ENEYL
+463 
-468 EESIIHED
+468 IHED

-539 ENTLLKEYTD
+539 ENTLLKEYTLYGGNYRD
-549 QNFSGKELIGS
+549 SYANRPPEEQLTT
-560 LRSPD
+560 PD
-565 MFGKQLFSDLFPNSV
+565 NYEEFEKLFPKGADSRILIDPSRKQDFNKHMDWSRG
-580 KSENNAM
+580 SDYN
-587 QSLKAFDE
+587 
-595 LQYPPNVF
+595 NVF
-603 VAVGYQNFDADVD
+603 VHVQYHELEHD
-616 GANEKFQIHQSLYY
+616 GNDYFVHQTQYY
-630 NHNYDDERS
+630 NHNYDGDDFRNPRVTELYIVKNKDTEDEE
-639 PDVVKLSLY
+639 
-648 KKLGDGKE
+648 KLGQYLVDTE
-656 EEIGQILA
+656 EYI
-664 KSSEVGKDMKNLDK
+664 KDLKNLNIK
-678 TGDFIS
+678 KRVQ

-710 MIKNK
+710 IIKNK

-764 HAQNESLVETILAK
+764 HAQNESLAETIFAK

>member
-43 ELDSEEQIDE
+43 ELTSEEQIDE

-61 KAKEIFKTMIG
+61 KAKEIFKTMIS
-72 DRRDKLMKRYGKD
+72 DRRDKLMKRYGAN

-127 EKGKDLDDDGD
+127 EKGKDLDGDGD

-151 IKKQMQKEGTE
+151 IKKQMQK
-162 DNIDSKILAHLK
+162 
-174 SEKDPTD
+174 
-181 ESKPF
+181 
-186 DIDKLVNVKKTDRGN
+186 
-201 YEVYYLTN
+201 
-209 SGKKEGILVYQ
+209 
-220 YEINKMQKED
+220 
-230 LDGEDTLF
+230 
-238 SRASNIL
+238 
-245 KSYSGKVKGIGTY
+245 
-258 IEYLSSFNNKG
+258 
-269 EEYLQD
+269 
-275 AIREVIRKIGYSDI
+275 
-289 EERLKI
+289 
-295 KLERLIPLFD
+295 
-305 KQGKYLGED
+305 ED

-383 VDQIDKAIN
+383 VAKIDKAIH
-392 EDESEEGVINELT
+392 EE
-405 PAQQRYV
+405 
-412 DMAANKPTKSKKTK
+412 
-426 FRKDIEGAK
+426 
-435 RMMDSSRNY
+435 
-444 SNEEIIKKYG
+444 
-454 EAAFNAVNA
+454 
-463 ENEYL
+463 
-468 EESIIHED
+468 

-539 ENTLLKEYTD
+539 ESTLLKEYTMHGGNYRD
-549 QNFSGKELIGS
+549 SYANRPPEEQLTT
-560 LRSPD
+560 PD
-565 MFGKQLFSDLFPNSV
+565 NYEEFEKLFPKGADSRILIDPSRKQDFNKHIDWTRESDY
-580 KSENNAM
+580 NNTFVHV
-587 QSLKAFDE
+587 QYHE
-595 LQYPPNVF
+595 LEHDGNDYF
-603 VAVGYQNFDADVD
+603 V
-616 GANEKFQIHQSLYY
+616 HQTQYY
-630 NHNYDDERS
+630 NHNYDGDDFRNPRVTELYIVKNRDTEDEE
-639 PDVVKLSLY
+639 
-648 KKLGDGKE
+648 KLGQYLVDT
-656 EEIGQILA
+656 
-664 KSSEVGKDMKNLDK
+664 SEYIKDLKNLNTK
-678 TGDFIS
+678 KRVQ

-733 DSWRVV
+733 DKWRVV

-764 HAQNESLVETILAK
+764 HAQNESLVETIFAK

>member
-72 DRRDKLMKRYGKD
+72 DRRDKLMKRYGAN

-121 LMNPIT
+121 LMNPIK
-127 EKGKDLDDDGD
+127 EKKGKDLDGDGD

-151 IKKQMQKEGTE
+151 IKKQMQKESSNVNEGY
-162 DNIDSKILAHLK
+162 DAVANKHYGANY
-174 SEKDPTD
+174 D
-181 ESKPF
+181 ELSPQEQEWVRNK
-186 DIDKLVNVKKTDRGN
+186 IDKERG
-201 YEVYYLTN
+201 V
-209 SGKKEGILVYQ
+209 
-220 YEINKMQKED
+220 M
-230 LDGEDTLF
+230 
-238 SRASNIL
+238 
-245 KSYSGKVKGIGTY
+245 
-258 IEYLSSFNNKG
+258 
-269 EEYLQD
+269 
-275 AIREVIRKIGYSDI
+275 
-289 EERLKI
+289 
-295 KLERLIPLFD
+295 
-305 KQGKYLGED
+305 ED

-383 VDQIDKAIN
+383 VAKIDKA
-392 EDESEEGVINELT
+392 
-405 PAQQRYV
+405 
-412 DMAANKPTKSKKTK
+412 
-426 FRKDIEGAK
+426 
-435 RMMDSSRNY
+435 
-444 SNEEIIKKYG
+444 
-454 EAAFNAVNA
+454 
-463 ENEYL
+463 
-468 EESIIHED
+468 IHED

-483 LEREIKRVLKKEG
+483 LEKEIKRVLKKEG

-539 ENTLLKEYTD
+539 ENTLLKEYTLYGGD
-549 QNFSGKELIGS
+549 YSNSYANRPPEEQLTT
-560 LRSPD
+560 PD
-565 MFGKQLFSDLFPNSV
+565 NYEEFEKLFPKGADSRILIDPSRKQDFNKHMDWSRE
-580 KSENNAM
+580 SDYN
-587 QSLKAFDE
+587 
-595 LQYPPNVF
+595 NVF
-603 VAVGYQNFDADVD
+603 VHVQYHELEHD
-616 GANEKFQIHQSLYY
+616 GNDYFVHQTQYY
-630 NHNYDDERS
+630 NHNYDDDDFRNPRVTELYI
-639 PDVVKLSLY
+639 VKN
-648 KKLGDGKE
+648 KDTEDEEKLGQYLVDT
-656 EEIGQILA
+656 
-664 KSSEVGKDMKNLDK
+664 SEYIKDLKNLNIK
-678 TGDFIS
+678 KRVQ

-733 DSWRVV
+733 DKWRVV

>member
-72 DRRDKLMKRYGKD
+72 DRRDKLMKRYGAN

-127 EKGKDLDDDGD
+127 EKGKDLDGDGD

-151 IKKQMQKEGTE
+151 IKKQMQK
-162 DNIDSKILAHLK
+162 
-174 SEKDPTD
+174 
-181 ESKPF
+181 
-186 DIDKLVNVKKTDRGN
+186 
-201 YEVYYLTN
+201 
-209 SGKKEGILVYQ
+209 
-220 YEINKMQKED
+220 
-230 LDGEDTLF
+230 
-238 SRASNIL
+238 
-245 KSYSGKVKGIGTY
+245 
-258 IEYLSSFNNKG
+258 
-269 EEYLQD
+269 
-275 AIREVIRKIGYSDI
+275 
-289 EERLKI
+289 
-295 KLERLIPLFD
+295 
-305 KQGKYLGED
+305 ED

-383 VDQIDKAIN
+383 VAKIDKA
-392 EDESEEGVINELT
+392 
-405 PAQQRYV
+405 
-412 DMAANKPTKSKKTK
+412 
-426 FRKDIEGAK
+426 
-435 RMMDSSRNY
+435 
-444 SNEEIIKKYG
+444 
-454 EAAFNAVNA
+454 
-463 ENEYL
+463 
-468 EESIIHED
+468 IHED

-539 ENTLLKEYTD
+539 ESTLLKEYTMHGGD
-549 QNFSGKELIGS
+549 YRDSYANRPPEEQLTT
-560 LRSPD
+560 PD
-565 MFGKQLFSDLFPNSV
+565 NYEEFEKLFPKGADSRILIDPSRKQDFNKHIDWTRESDY
-580 KSENNAM
+580 NNTFVHV
-587 QSLKAFDE
+587 QYHE
-595 LQYPPNVF
+595 LEHDGNDYF
-603 VAVGYQNFDADVD
+603 V
-616 GANEKFQIHQSLYY
+616 HQTQYY
-630 NHNYDDERS
+630 NHNYDGDDFRNPRVTELYIVKNRDTEDEE
-639 PDVVKLSLY
+639 
-648 KKLGDGKE
+648 KLGTYLVDTDE
-656 EEIGQILA
+656 YI
-664 KSSEVGKDMKNLDK
+664 KDLKNLNIK
-678 TGDFIS
+678 KRVQ

-703 HLLKIKE
+703 HLLDHIKE
-710 MIKNK
+710 TIKNK
-715 IKDMNEDVVK
+715 IKDMNELSPSLDEAAAEDLELKSFAKQLYNYAKKNGAQAFIVDRSEMENPKTLGKHVNDNK
-725 GSNIKKVG
+725 TPSAFISIKKNKDGETFLLVNIIGQGVKKLYNDMVRDFPQFKFFSSRYSHCENG
-733 DSWRVV
+733 DLIEVKVR
-739 SGKTGKLWPQT
+739 L
-750 YDSKAKAED
+750 
-759 ALQAY
+759 
-764 HAQNESLVETILAK
+764 ILHSIIN
-778 LRK
+778 

>member
-72 DRRDKLMKRYGKD
+72 DRRDKLMKRYGAN

-127 EKGKDLDDDGD
+127 EKGKDLDGDGD

-151 IKKQMQKEGTE
+151 IKKQMQKESSNVTE
-162 DNIDSKILAHLK
+162 GYDAVANKHYGANY
-174 SEKDPTD
+174 D
-181 ESKPF
+181 ELSPQEQEWVRNK
-186 DIDKLVNVKKTDRGN
+186 IDKERG
-201 YEVYYLTN
+201 V
-209 SGKKEGILVYQ
+209 
-220 YEINKMQKED
+220 M
-230 LDGEDTLF
+230 
-238 SRASNIL
+238 
-245 KSYSGKVKGIGTY
+245 
-258 IEYLSSFNNKG
+258 
-269 EEYLQD
+269 
-275 AIREVIRKIGYSDI
+275 
-289 EERLKI
+289 
-295 KLERLIPLFD
+295 
-305 KQGKYLGED
+305 ED

-383 VDQIDKAIN
+383 VAKIDKAIH
-392 EDESEEGVINELT
+392 EDESFGKNIGLADLEEKGYNDGEK
-405 PAQQRYV
+405 
-412 DMAANKPTKSKKTK
+412 AANTHETLIGKLQNRPDKLAYIKGFIQGTTAELRS
-426 FRKDIEGAK
+426 FLNEN
-435 RMMDSSRNY
+435 SSLY
-444 SNEEIIKKYG
+444 
-454 EAAFNAVNA
+454 
-463 ENEYL
+463 
-468 EESIIHED
+468 ED

-539 ENTLLKEYTD
+539 ENTLLKEYTMHGGD
-549 QNFSGKELIGS
+549 YRDSYANRPPEEQLTT
-560 LRSPD
+560 PD
-565 MFGKQLFSDLFPNSV
+565 NYEEFEKLFPKGADSRILIDPSR
-580 KSENNAM
+580 KQDFDKHIDWTRESQFNNTFVHV
-587 QSLKAFDE
+587 QYDE
-595 LQYPPNVF
+595 LEHDGNNYF
-603 VAVGYQNFDADVD
+603 V
-616 GANEKFQIHQSLYY
+616 HQTQYY
-630 NHNYDDERS
+630 NHNYDGDDFRNPRVTELYIVKNRDTEDEE
-639 PDVVKLSLY
+639 
-648 KKLGDGKE
+648 KLGTYLVDTGE
-656 EEIGQILA
+656 YI
-664 KSSEVGKDMKNLDK
+664 KDLKNLNTK
-678 TGDFIS
+678 GSVF

-733 DSWRVV
+733 DKWRVV

-764 HAQNESLVETILAK
+764 HAQNESLVETIFAK

>member
-61 KAKEIFKTMIG
+61 KSKEIFKTMIS
-72 DRRDKLMKRYGKD
+72 DRRDKLMKRYGAN

-127 EKGKDLDDDGD
+127 EKGKDLDGDGD

-151 IKKQMQKEGTE
+151 IKKQMQK
-162 DNIDSKILAHLK
+162 
-174 SEKDPTD
+174 
-181 ESKPF
+181 
-186 DIDKLVNVKKTDRGN
+186 
-201 YEVYYLTN
+201 
-209 SGKKEGILVYQ
+209 
-220 YEINKMQKED
+220 
-230 LDGEDTLF
+230 
-238 SRASNIL
+238 
-245 KSYSGKVKGIGTY
+245 
-258 IEYLSSFNNKG
+258 
-269 EEYLQD
+269 
-275 AIREVIRKIGYSDI
+275 
-289 EERLKI
+289 
-295 KLERLIPLFD
+295 
-305 KQGKYLGED
+305 ED

-383 VDQIDKAIN
+383 VAKIDKAIH
-392 EDESEEGVINELT
+392 EE
-405 PAQQRYV
+405 
-412 DMAANKPTKSKKTK
+412 
-426 FRKDIEGAK
+426 
-435 RMMDSSRNY
+435 
-444 SNEEIIKKYG
+444 
-454 EAAFNAVNA
+454 
-463 ENEYL
+463 
-468 EESIIHED
+468 

-539 ENTLLKEYTD
+539 ESTLLKEYTMHGGNYRD
-549 QNFSGKELIGS
+549 SYANRPPEEQLTT
-560 LRSPD
+560 PD
-565 MFGKQLFSDLFPNSV
+565 NYEEFEKLFPKGADSRILIDPSRKQDFNKHIDWTRESQF
-580 KSENNAM
+580 NNTFVHV
-587 QSLKAFDE
+587 QYHE
-595 LQYPPNVF
+595 LEHDGNDYF
-603 VAVGYQNFDADVD
+603 V
-616 GANEKFQIHQSLYY
+616 HQTQYY
-630 NHNYDDERS
+630 NHNYDGDDFRNPRVTELYIVKNRDTEDEE
-639 PDVVKLSLY
+639 
-648 KKLGDGKE
+648 KLGQYLVDT
-656 EEIGQILA
+656 
-664 KSSEVGKDMKNLDK
+664 SEYIKDLKNLNTK
-678 TGDFIS
+678 KRVQ

-733 DSWRVV
+733 DKWRVV

-764 HAQNESLVETILAK
+764 HAQNESLVETIFAK